1 MKFVLE
7 NKILILLKYKNLQD
21 FQLLPRRF
29 LHTKHFIKLVV
40 KLFMAKILSL
50 YTKSVKATI
59 DTIYVLEEI
68 QSKQLKFFLMKF
80 QVEC

>member
-1 MKFVLE
+1 
-7 NKILILLKYKNLQD
+7 
-21 FQLLPRRF
+21 
-29 LHTKHFIKLVV
+29 
-40 KLFMAKILSL
+40 MAKILSL

-80 QVEC
+80 QLECWRKL